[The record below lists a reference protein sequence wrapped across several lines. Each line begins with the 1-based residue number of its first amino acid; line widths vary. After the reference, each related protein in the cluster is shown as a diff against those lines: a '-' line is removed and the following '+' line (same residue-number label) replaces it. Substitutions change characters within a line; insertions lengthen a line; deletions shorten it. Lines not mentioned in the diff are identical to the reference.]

1 MFPPFSFLSFI
12 LAQSR
17 DFGSVLSDFLMYLV
31 SGCRQKVSRNKAIYS
46 LLPAFRW
53 ISPDEVAAS
62 SKVKQFCLT
71 WLFQVME
78 NNSVWF
84 KEKEFIRRIKGR
96 RWEEARK
103 RAQAGSCL
111 WIALVRVLPLLLTV
125 YYHSQFTICYWEWSC
140 YHSPSLLLTTHHE
153 VSPLRHPLKV
163 GTLGRRAPRVRQGT
177 RTCCWCWGTRR
188 RAHRLPVR

>member
-1 MFPPFSFLSFI
+1 MFPPFFFLSFI

-17 DFGSVLSDFLMYLV
+17 DFGSVLSDFLTYLV
-31 SGCRQKVSRNKAIYS
+31 SGCRQKVSLNTAIYS

-103 RAQAGSCL
+103 WEPRQGLASELLWLECCL
-111 WIALVRVLPLLLTV
+111 
-125 YYHSQFTICYWEWSC
+125 CYWQCTITVNLLFAIESKAVITPHPC
-140 YHSPSLLLTTHHE
+140 YWQRIMKFHLCA
-153 VSPLRHPLKV
+153 
-163 GTLGRRAPRVRQGT
+163 TLWR
-177 RTCCWCWGTRR
+177 
-188 RAHRLPVR
+188 